1 MKKTGTSDVT
11 SPLLNREGQGGE
23 SSIGKKSLTIKSL
36 PLDERP
42 REKMMAQG
50 AAALSDAELLAILI
64 GSGNAEETAVGLMQR
79 VLQDCKG
86 SLNTLG
92 RMTTDELVRR
102 YKGIGEAKAITLL
115 AACELG
121 SRRRREEVVEKKKIG
136 DSNDAY
142 EYFAMMRDLPLEE
155 CHVLML
161 RQNHSIIG
169 ETMISRGGLTGT
181 AVDVRE
187 VMRHAILNRAAAIV
201 LCHNHPSGN
210 LRPSR
215 EDDQLTRSV
224 ASACQTMNI
233 QFVDHLIVAETG
245 YYSYREKGKV

>member
-1 MKKTGTSDVT
+1 MK
-11 SPLLNREGQGGE
+11 
-23 SSIGKKSLTIKSL
+23 IGIKDL

-50 AAALSDAELLAILI
+50 PSALSDAELLAILI
-64 GSGNAEETAVGLMQR
+64 GSGNSEETAVGLMQR
-79 VLQDCKG
+79 VLHDCKN

-92 RMTTDELVRR
+92 RMTIDDLMTR

-121 SRRRREEVVEKKKIG
+121 SRRRREEVVERKKINN
-136 DSNDAY
+136 SVDAY
-142 EYFAMMRDLPLEE
+142 EYFADMRDLPLEE
-155 CHVLML
+155 CRILML

-169 ETMISRGGLTGT
+169 AALISKGGLTGT

-187 VMRHAILNRAAAIV
+187 VLRHALLNRAAGIV

-210 LRPSR
+210 LTPSN
-215 EDDQLTRSV
+215 EDNHLTHNV
-224 ASACQTMNI
+224 AEACRTMNI
-233 QFVDHLIVAETG
+233 QLVDHIIVANTG
-245 YYSYREKGKV
+245 YYSYREKGRI

>member
-1 MKKTGTSDVT
+1 MKV
-11 SPLLNREGQGGE
+11 N
-23 SSIGKKSLTIKSL
+23 IKDL

-50 AAALSDAELLAILI
+50 AASLSDAELLAILI
-64 GSGNAEETAVGLMQR
+64 GSGNSEETAVGLMQR
-79 VLQDCKG
+79 VLHDCRN

-92 RMTTDELVRR
+92 RMTIDDLMSR

-121 SRRRREEVVEKKKIG
+121 SRRRREEVTERKRVE
-136 DSNDAY
+136 DSRAAY
-142 EYFAMMRDLPLEE
+142 EFFAPMRDLPLEE
-155 CHVLML
+155 CHVLLL
-161 RQNHSIIG
+161 RQNRSIIG
-169 ETMISRGGLTGT
+169 EAVVSKGGIAGT

-187 VMRHAILNRAAAIV
+187 VMRHAVLQRATSIV

-215 EDDQLTRSV
+215 EDDQLTKHI
-224 ASACQTMNI
+224 AAACEVMNI
-233 QFVDHLIVAETG
+233 QLVDHIIVADTG
-245 YYSYREKGKV
+245 YYSYKEEGRI

>member
-1 MKKTGTSDVT
+1 MNKI
-11 SPLLNREGQGGE
+11 N
-23 SSIGKKSLTIKSL
+23 IKDL

-50 AAALSDAELLAILI
+50 AASLTDAELLAILI
-64 GSGNAEETAVGLMQR
+64 GSGNSEETAVGLMQR
-79 VLQDCKG
+79 VMHDCRG
-86 SLNTLG
+86 SLNSLG
-92 RMTTDELVRR
+92 RMSIDDLTTR

-121 SRRRREEVVEKKKIG
+121 SRRRREDVVERKKIG
-136 DSNDAY
+136 DSRDAY
-142 EYFAMMRDLPLEE
+142 EYFASMRDLPLEE

-169 ETMISRGGLTGT
+169 ETLISRGGIAGT

-187 VMRHAILNRAAAIV
+187 VLRQALVQRSTAII

-215 EDDQLTRSV
+215 EDDQLTKRV
-224 ASACQTMNI
+224 AAACETMDI
-233 QFVDHLIVAETG
+233 RLVDHIIVADTG
-245 YYSYREKGKV
+245 YYSYREEGKI

>member
-1 MKKTGTSDVT
+1 MKV
-11 SPLLNREGQGGE
+11 N
-23 SSIGKKSLTIKSL
+23 IKDL

-50 AAALSDAELLAILI
+50 AAALTDAELLAILI

-79 VLQDCKG
+79 VMYDCQG

-92 RMTTDELVRR
+92 RMSIDDLTTR

-121 SRRRREEVVEKKKIG
+121 SRRRREEVVEKKKI
-136 DSNDAY
+136 SNSRDAY
-142 EYFAMMRDLPLEE
+142 EYFASMRDLPLEE

-169 ETMISRGGLTGT
+169 QVLISRGGIAGT

-187 VMRHAILNRAAAIV
+187 VMRHTVLNRATAIV

-210 LRPSR
+210 LHPSR
-215 EDDQLTRSV
+215 DDDQLTHRV
-224 ASACQTMNI
+224 QEACRVMNV
-233 QFVDHLIVAETG
+233 QLVDHIIVADTG
-245 YYSYREKGKV
+245 YYSYREEGKI

>member
-1 MKKTGTSDVT
+1 MKV
-11 SPLLNREGQGGE
+11 N
-23 SSIGKKSLTIKSL
+23 IKDL

-79 VLQDCKG
+79 VMKDCKG

-92 RMTTDELVRR
+92 RMTIDDLMIR

-121 SRRRREEVVEKKKIG
+121 SLRRREEVVEKRKIT
-136 DSNDAY
+136 DSREAY
-142 EYFAMMRDLPLEE
+142 EYFASMRDLPLEE
-155 CHVLML
+155 CHLLLL

-169 ETMISRGGLTGT
+169 EAMISKGGLTGT

-187 VMRHAILNRAAAIV
+187 VMRHAVLNRAAAIV

-215 EDDQLTRSV
+215 EDDQLTQRV
-224 ASACQTMNI
+224 DEACRVMNI
-233 QFVDHLIVAETG
+233 QLVDHIIVADTG
-245 YYSYREKGKV
+245 YYSYREQSKI

>member
-1 MKKTGTSDVT
+1 MKV
-11 SPLLNREGQGGE
+11 N
-23 SSIGKKSLTIKSL
+23 IKDL

-50 AAALSDAELLAILI
+50 PAALSDAELLAILI
-64 GSGNAEETAVGLMQR
+64 GSGNSEETAVGLMQR
-79 VLQDCKG
+79 VLKDCQG

-92 RMTTDELVRR
+92 RMTMNDLMSR

-121 SRRRREEVVEKKKIG
+121 SRRRREDVVEKKKIS
-136 DSNDAY
+136 DSRDAY
-142 EYFAMMRDLPLEE
+142 EYFASMRDLPLEE
-155 CHVLML
+155 AHVLML

-169 ETMISRGGLTGT
+169 ETMISRGGIAGT

-187 VMRHAILNRAAAIV
+187 VMRHVIMNRATAIV

-215 EDDQLTRSV
+215 EDDQLTKRV
-224 ASACQTMNI
+224 EDACRVMNI
-233 QFVDHLIVAETG
+233 QLVDHIIVAETG
-245 YYSYREKGKV
+245 YYSYREEGKI

>member
-1 MKKTGTSDVT
+1 MKI
-11 SPLLNREGQGGE
+11 N
-23 SSIGKKSLTIKSL
+23 IKDM

-42 REKMMAQG
+42 REKMMTQG

-79 VLQDCKG
+79 VMYDCG
-86 SLNTLG
+86 FSLNTLG
-92 RMTTDELVRR
+92 RMTIDELCKR
-102 YKGIGEAKAITLL
+102 YKGIGEAKAISIL

-121 SRRRREEVVEKKKIG
+121 SRRRREEVLEKQTIS
-136 DSNDAY
+136 DSSQAY
-142 EYFAMMRDLPLEE
+142 EYFASMRDLPIEE

-161 RQNHSIIG
+161 RQNNSIIG
-169 ETMISRGGLTGT
+169 EVMVSRGGLTGT

-187 VMRHAILNRAAAIV
+187 VARYAIVNRAASII

-215 EDDQLTRSV
+215 EDDSLTRRV
-224 ASACQTMNI
+224 GEACRLIDVRLM
-233 QFVDHLIVAETG
+233 DHVIVSESG
-245 YYSYREKGKV
+245 YYSYREQGKL

>member
-1 MKKTGTSDVT
+1 MKV
-11 SPLLNREGQGGE
+11 N
-23 SSIGKKSLTIKSL
+23 IKDL

-50 AAALSDAELLAILI
+50 PAALSDAELLAILI
-64 GSGNAEETAVGLMQR
+64 GSGNSEETAVGLMQR
-79 VLQDCKG
+79 VLKDCQG

-92 RMTTDELVRR
+92 RMTMNDLMSR

-121 SRRRREEVVEKKKIG
+121 SRRRREDVLEKKKIS
-136 DSNDAY
+136 DSRDAY
-142 EYFAMMRDLPLEE
+142 EYFASMRDLPLEE
-155 CHVLML
+155 AHVLML

-169 ETMISRGGLTGT
+169 ETMISRGGIAGT

-187 VMRHAILNRAAAIV
+187 VMRHVIMNRATAIV

-215 EDDQLTRSV
+215 EDDQLTKRV
-224 ASACQTMNI
+224 EDACRVMNI
-233 QFVDHLIVAETG
+233 QLVDHIIVAETG
-245 YYSYREKGKV
+245 YYSYREEGKI

>member
-1 MKKTGTSDVT
+1 MKV
-11 SPLLNREGQGGE
+11 N
-23 SSIGKKSLTIKSL
+23 IKDL

-50 AAALSDAELLAILI
+50 AVALSDAELLAILI

-79 VLQDCKG
+79 VMKDCKG

-92 RMTTDELVRR
+92 RMTIDDLMIR

-121 SRRRREEVVEKKKIG
+121 SRRRREEVVEKRKIT
-136 DSNDAY
+136 DSREAY
-142 EYFAMMRDLPLEE
+142 EYFASMRDLPLEE
-155 CHVLML
+155 CHLLLL

-169 ETMISRGGLTGT
+169 EAMISKGGLTGT

-187 VMRHAILNRAAAIV
+187 VMRHAVLNRAAAIV

-215 EDDQLTRSV
+215 EDDQLTQRV
-224 ASACQTMNI
+224 DEACRVMNI
-233 QFVDHLIVAETG
+233 QFVDHIIVADTG
-245 YYSYREKGKV
+245 YYSYREQSKI

>member
-1 MKKTGTSDVT
+1 MSKV
-11 SPLLNREGQGGE
+11 N
-23 SSIGKKSLTIKSL
+23 IKDL
-36 PLDERP
+36 PEEARP
-42 REKMMAQG
+42 REKMMAHG
-50 AAALSDAELLAILI
+50 AEALSDAELLAILI

-79 VLQDCKG
+79 VLKDCDN

-92 RMTTDELVRR
+92 RMTIDSLMAR

-121 SRRRREEVVEKKKIG
+121 SRRRREEVLDKKKIG
-136 DSNDAY
+136 NSRDAY
-142 EYFAMMRDLPLEE
+142 EYFARLRDLPLEE

-161 RQNHSIIG
+161 RQNQSIIG
-169 ETMISRGGLTGT
+169 EVMVSRGGLTGT

-187 VMRHAILNRAAAIV
+187 VMRHAVLNRAVAIV

-215 EDDQLTRSV
+215 EDDNLTKRVAEACGTMSIQL
-224 ASACQTMNI
+224 
-233 QFVDHLIVAETG
+233 VDHLIVADAG
-245 YYSYREKGKV
+245 YYSYKENGKL

>member
-1 MKKTGTSDVT
+1 MKV
-11 SPLLNREGQGGE
+11 N
-23 SSIGKKSLTIKSL
+23 IKDL

-79 VLQDCKG
+79 VMKDCKG

-92 RMTTDELVRR
+92 RMTIDDLMIR

-121 SRRRREEVVEKKKIG
+121 SRRRREEVVEKRKIT
-136 DSNDAY
+136 DSREAY
-142 EYFAMMRDLPLEE
+142 EYFASMRDLPLEE
-155 CHVLML
+155 CHLLLL

-169 ETMISRGGLTGT
+169 EAMISKGGLTGT

-187 VMRHAILNRAAAIV
+187 VMRHAVLNRAAAIV

-215 EDDQLTRSV
+215 EDDQLTQRV
-224 ASACQTMNI
+224 DEACLVMNI
-233 QFVDHLIVAETG
+233 QFVDHIIVADTG
-245 YYSYREKGKV
+245 SYSYREQSKI

>member
-1 MKKTGTSDVT
+1 MKV
-11 SPLLNREGQGGE
+11 N
-23 SSIGKKSLTIKSL
+23 IKDL

-50 AAALSDAELLAILI
+50 AAALTDAELLAILI

-79 VLQDCKG
+79 VMYDCQG

-92 RMTTDELVRR
+92 RMSIDDLTTR

-115 AACELG
+115 ATCELG
-121 SRRRREEVVEKKKIG
+121 SRRRREEVVEKKKI
-136 DSNDAY
+136 SNSRDAY
-142 EYFAMMRDLPLEE
+142 EYFASMRDLPLEE

-169 ETMISRGGLTGT
+169 QVLISRGGIAGT

-187 VMRHAILNRAAAIV
+187 VMRHTVLNRATAIV

-210 LRPSR
+210 LHPSR
-215 EDDQLTRSV
+215 DDDQLTHRV
-224 ASACQTMNI
+224 QEACRVMNV
-233 QFVDHLIVAETG
+233 QLVDHIIVADTG
-245 YYSYREKGKV
+245 YYSYREEGKI

>member
-1 MKKTGTSDVT
+1 MSKV
-11 SPLLNREGQGGE
+11 N
-23 SSIGKKSLTIKSL
+23 IKDL

-79 VLQDCKG
+79 VMHDCQG

-92 RMTTDELVRR
+92 RMTIDDLMGR

-121 SRRRREEVVEKKKIG
+121 SRRRREDVVERKRITSAA
-136 DSNDAY
+136 DVC
-142 EYFAMMRDLPLEE
+142 EYFDDMRLLPLEE
-155 CHVLML
+155 CRLLML
-161 RQNHSIIG
+161 RQNRGIIG
-169 ETMISRGGLTGT
+169 SALISKGGLTGT

-187 VMRHAILNRAAAIV
+187 VLRHALLNRAVAIV

-210 LRPSR
+210 LSPST
-215 EDDQLTRSV
+215 EDNRLTRSV
-224 ASACQTMNI
+224 QEGCRAVNI
-233 QFVDHLIVAETG
+233 MLMDHVIVSSTG
-245 YYSYREKGKV
+245 YYSYNEQGRL

>member
-1 MKKTGTSDVT
+1 MKV
-11 SPLLNREGQGGE
+11 N
-23 SSIGKKSLTIKSL
+23 IKDL

-79 VLQDCKG
+79 VMKDCRN
-86 SLNTLG
+86 SLNMLG
-92 RMTTDELVRR
+92 RMTINDLMIR

-121 SRRRREEVVEKKKIG
+121 SRRRREEVVEKRKIT
-136 DSNDAY
+136 DSREAY
-142 EYFAMMRDLPLEE
+142 EYFASMRDLPLEE
-155 CHVLML
+155 CHLLLL

-169 ETMISRGGLTGT
+169 EAMISKGGLTGT

-187 VMRHAILNRAAAIV
+187 VMRHAVLNRAAAIV

-215 EDDQLTRSV
+215 EDDQLTQRV
-224 ASACQTMNI
+224 DEACRVMNI
-233 QFVDHLIVAETG
+233 QLVDHIIVADTG
-245 YYSYREKGKV
+245 YYSYREQSKI

>member
-1 MKKTGTSDVT
+1 MCCE
-11 SPLLNREGQGGE
+11 REGHMNN
-23 SSIGKKSLTIKSL
+23 KVNIKDL

-64 GSGNAEETAVGLMQR
+64 GSGNSEETAVGLMQR
-79 VLQDCKG
+79 VLYDCKN

-92 RMTTDELVRR
+92 RMTIDDLTTR

-121 SRRRREEVVEKKKIG
+121 SRRRREDILERKKINN
-136 DSNDAY
+136 SRDAY
-142 EYFAMMRDLPLEE
+142 EYFATMCDMPLEE

-169 ETMISRGGLTGT
+169 EAVISKGGIAGT

-187 VMRHAILNRAAAIV
+187 VMRHAVLNRATAIV

-210 LRPSR
+210 LRPSC
-215 EDDQLTRSV
+215 EDDQLTKHVSE
-224 ASACQTMNI
+224 ACRTMNI
-233 QFVDHLIVAETG
+233 QFVDHIIVADTG
-245 YYSYREKGKV
+245 YYSYCEQGKI

>member
-1 MKKTGTSDVT
+1 MTKV
-11 SPLLNREGQGGE
+11 N
-23 SSIGKKSLTIKSL
+23 IKDL

-42 REKMMAQG
+42 REKMMGQG
-50 AAALSDAELLAILI
+50 PAALSDAELLAILI

-79 VLQDCKG
+79 VLHDCNN

-92 RMTTDELVRR
+92 HMTIDDLVSR

-121 SRRRREEVVEKKKIG
+121 SRRRREEVVVRKKITN
-136 DSNDAY
+136 SLDAY
-142 EYFAMMRDLPLEE
+142 EYFDDMRNLHLEE
-155 CHVLML
+155 CRIIML

-169 ETMISRGGLTGT
+169 SALISKGGLTGT

-187 VMRHAILNRAAAIV
+187 VLRHALINRAAGIV

-210 LRPSR
+210 LTPSN
-215 EDDQLTRSV
+215 EDNRLTHNV
-224 ASACQTMNI
+224 AEACRTMNI
-233 QFVDHLIVAETG
+233 QLVDHIIVASTG
-245 YYSYREKGKV
+245 FYSYREQGKI

>member
-1 MKKTGTSDVT
+1 MKV
-11 SPLLNREGQGGE
+11 N
-23 SSIGKKSLTIKSL
+23 IKDL

-50 AAALSDAELLAILI
+50 PAALSNAELLAILI
-64 GSGNAEETAVGLMQR
+64 GSGNSEETAVGLMQR
-79 VLQDCKG
+79 VLSDCQN

-92 RMTTDELVRR
+92 RMTIDDLMAR

-121 SRRRREEVVEKKKIG
+121 SRRRREEVVERRKING
-136 DSNDAY
+136 SLDTY
-142 EYFAMMRDLPLEE
+142 EYFADMRDLPLEE
-155 CHVLML
+155 CRVLML

-169 ETMISRGGLTGT
+169 SVLVSKGGLTGT

-187 VMRHAILNRAAAIV
+187 VLRHALLNRAVGIV

-210 LRPSR
+210 LTPST
-215 EDDQLTRSV
+215 EDNRLTRSV
-224 ASACQTMNI
+224 AEACRTMNI
-233 QFVDHLIVAETG
+233 QLVDHVIVADTG
-245 YYSYREKGKV
+245 YYSYSEQGKI

>member
-1 MKKTGTSDVT
+1 MKV
-11 SPLLNREGQGGE
+11 N
-23 SSIGKKSLTIKSL
+23 IKDL

-79 VLQDCKG
+79 VMKDCKG

-92 RMTTDELVRR
+92 RMTIDDLMIR

-121 SRRRREEVVEKKKIG
+121 SRRRREEVVEKRKIT
-136 DSNDAY
+136 DSREAY
-142 EYFAMMRDLPLEE
+142 EYFASMRDLPLEE
-155 CHVLML
+155 CHLLLL

-169 ETMISRGGLTGT
+169 EAMISKGGLTGT

-187 VMRHAILNRAAAIV
+187 VMRHAVLNRAAAIV

-215 EDDQLTRSV
+215 EDDQLTQRV
-224 ASACQTMNI
+224 DEACRVMNI
-233 QFVDHLIVAETG
+233 QFVDHIIVADTG
-245 YYSYREKGKV
+245 YYSYREQSKI